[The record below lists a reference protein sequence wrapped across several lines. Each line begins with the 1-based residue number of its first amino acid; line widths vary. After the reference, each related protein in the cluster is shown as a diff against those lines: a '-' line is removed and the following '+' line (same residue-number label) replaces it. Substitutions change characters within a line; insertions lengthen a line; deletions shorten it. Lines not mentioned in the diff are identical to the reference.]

1 MMFIPLYSHVEQHNM
16 LVLLEFYNPMLTMI
30 DGING
35 FPNKLCRVPIGYLND
50 HIYNILGDF
59 DNSNND

>member
-1 MMFIPLYSHVEQHNM
+1 
-16 LVLLEFYNPMLTMI
+16 MLTMI